1 MYLHINGN
9 ERDFIAV
16 QKSQGVSIR
25 SIAKKLGRSPA
36 SVSREIR
43 RNRLSSIA
51 GYSAITAQIKTEERI
66 AISRRR
72 HPLKNQDVY
81 SYTLE
86 RLRWG
91 WSPEQ
96 ISGRLRQI
104 EHPGDSHWVVCHE
117 TIYRF
122 IYGKKNQDRKL
133 WEFLPRKQKGRRKQ
147 NGRSIHKVRI
157 PQRVSI
163 HDRPKIIDDRT
174 EFGHWEGDS
183 IEGRKV
189 DADGIHTEVERLT
202 NLYAAIKVDVV
213 ASPEALRAQK
223 EIFGNLPAVARKST
237 TLDNGREN
245 HLHFWL
251 KGKLGMDTFFA
262 DPYSSWQRGC
272 NEYHN
277 GLLRRYLPKGT
288 SFTDLAQGDLDDMVW
303 EINNRPRKRLG
314 YNTPQEEF
322 ERQLKCCAS
331 K

>member
-16 QKSQGVSIR
+16 QKSQGISIR

-81 SYTLE
+81 SYILE

-104 EHPGDSHWVVCHE
+104 EHPGDSHWTVCHE

-122 IYGKKNQDRKL
+122 IYGKENQERKL
-133 WEFLPRKQKGRRKQ
+133 WGVP
-147 NGRSIHKVRI
+147 
-157 PQRVSI
+157 
-163 HDRPKIIDDRT
+163 
-174 EFGHWEGDS
+174 
-183 IEGRKV
+183 
-189 DADGIHTEVERLT
+189 
-202 NLYAAIKVDVV
+202 
-213 ASPEALRAQK
+213 AQK
-223 EIFGNLPAVARKST
+223 T
-237 TLDNGREN
+237 
-245 HLHFWL
+245 
-251 KGKLGMDTFFA
+251 
-262 DPYSSWQRGC
+262 
-272 NEYHN
+272 
-277 GLLRRYLPKGT
+277 
-288 SFTDLAQGDLDDMVW
+288 
-303 EINNRPRKRLG
+303 
-314 YNTPQEEF
+314 
-322 ERQLKCCAS
+322 ERQTGTEREKYS
-331 K
+331 ESTYTTESFHP